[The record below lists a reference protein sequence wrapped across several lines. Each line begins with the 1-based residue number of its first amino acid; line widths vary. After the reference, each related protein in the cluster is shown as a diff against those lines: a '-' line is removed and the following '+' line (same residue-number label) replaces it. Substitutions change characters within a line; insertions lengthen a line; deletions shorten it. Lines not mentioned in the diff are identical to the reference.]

1 MFGLVKQEFIMI
13 SIFLENKKDI
23 YEYIY
28 RTLNAA
34 PESFLGILELP
45 EIKIM
50 EVYQYF
56 EFLYDSN
63 IHSNFDS
70 LASDEQHLIT

>member
-1 MFGLVKQEFIMI
+1 MI

-28 RTLNAA
+28 RTLNAS